1 MDLTLWLLID
11 AVLLAYWVA
20 VVVFIVSEDR
30 NPTAALAWLLV
41 LIALPVLGLVLYF
54 FFGRNWPEIT
64 QRSPATRR
72 VREAVGRFMP
82 TVYRPHRSWARALAA
97 DEDRPWVR
105 RNIHL
110 VDQKLA
116 TPPLPVRTCD
126 FHGNG
131 EEYFDA
137 LLADL
142 AGAQRFIHMS
152 YFIWK
157 QDALTARITEVLLDR
172 LAAGVEVRILNDF
185 LGCLRHPKDEMKRL
199 AEAGAI
205 VKADVTGLARLNYRN
220 HRKITV
226 VDAEIGHTGGFNVA
240 QEYIDG
246 GKRFPG
252 WRDTGMRITGP
263 GVADLEKLFDI
274 RWLEAHGEDLFD
286 ARYYPDPSL
295 PSGDIMVH
303 TVHHGYDDPWHT
315 LTRSYQL
322 AISGARDRVLLQSP
336 YFVPDQSTLDALV
349 NAAAGG
355 VRVDLM
361 TTSWIDKK
369 IPWWAAESFFE
380 PFLAAGGRIWQWEK
394 GFFHAKS
401 LTIDGTACAVGTLNL
416 DIRSLRINKELMVW
430 VYDPEVAAR
439 HEQLFLDDL
448 RDCRELTL
456 DEVRSWGRG
465 RRLRNSASRLFSNLL

>member
-1 MDLTLWLLID
+1 MEVSWWLLLD
-11 AVLLAYWVA
+11 VVLLVYWLVVA
-20 VVVFIVSEDR
+20 VFIVSEDR
-30 NPTAALAWLLV
+30 DPTSALAWLLL
-41 LIALPVLGLVLYF
+41 LIALPVLGLLIYF

-64 QRSPATRR
+64 RRSPQTRR
-72 VREAVGRFMP
+72 VNAAVAAFMP
-82 TVYRPHRSWARALAA
+82 AIQAPHLVRGQALI
-97 DEDRPWVR
+97 DGDPRPWLQ
-105 RNIHL
+105 RNDHL
-110 VDQKLA
+110 VQQKIS
-116 TPPLPVRTCD
+116 TPPMPVRTCD
-126 FHGNG
+126 FYASGQ
-131 EEYFDA
+131 EYFDA
-137 LLADL
+137 LLSDL
-142 AGAQRFIHMS
+142 AGATRFIHMS

-157 QDALTARITEVLLDR
+157 QDALTARITEVLLGR
-172 LAAGVEVRILNDF
+172 LEAGVEVRILNDY

-199 AEAGAI
+199 TAAGAI
-205 VKADVTGLARLNYRN
+205 VKADMTGLARLNYRN

-246 GKRFPG
+246 GARFPA

-274 RWLEAHGEDLFD
+274 RWLEAHGENLFE
-286 ARYYPDPSL
+286 ARYYPDPERD
-295 PSGDIMVH
+295 PGDIWVH
-303 TVHHGYDDPWHT
+303 TVHQGYDDPWNA
-315 LTRSYQL
+315 LSRSYQL
-322 AISGARDRVLLQSP
+322 AISGARETVRLQSP
-336 YFVPDQSTLDALV
+336 YFVPDESTMTALT

-361 TTSWIDKK
+361 TTAWLDKR

-439 HEQLFLDDL
+439 HEQIFL
-448 RDCRELTL
+448 
-456 DEVRSWGRG
+456 VG
-465 RRLRNSASRLFSNLL
+465 SAPR